1 MSTYNNHL
9 FCLRQQVGSLN
20 RLYRPS
26 PQERGALLFSENGKE
41 NASALNIVLTVRPNQ
56 AKSKAAEST
65 SLPTALIVFI
75 ELVLSQLGKGAN
87 FVELGVTPR
96 VCCAHLS
103 GADGAAAL
111 LRAGA
116 RIDDGFPHVSHG
128 ALPPDLFAAAGRDHL
143 RCQRAVERRVP
154 LRGNAGTERFQIV
167 EAFEHLASRAIGT
180 SGLALRARRDRGAVE
195 MPQLA
200 APPSGTVGT
209 DGDIAGLQAPV
220 FALILLCGDLGLEVG
235 KAFFARDDRL
245 ARAHG
250 TSAPPPAVREATG
263 DCHECPSGQRH
274 RMRIFEPVETSRG
287 ESGPFFSRCHCAA
300 TSG

>member
-1 MSTYNNHL
+1 M
-9 FCLRQQVGSLN
+9 
-20 RLYRPS
+20 
-26 PQERGALLFSENGKE
+26 
-41 NASALNIVLTVRPNQ
+41 RPNQ

-128 ALPPDLFAAAGRDHL
+128 ALPPDLFVAAGRDHL

-154 LRGNAGTERFQIV
+154 LRGHAGTERFQIV
-167 EAFEHLASRAIGT
+167 EAGQDLSPCAVRTAAPLGAHMH
-180 SGLALRARRDRGAVE
+180 RRLPRMAVFTR
-195 MPQLA
+195 PPDFFLA
-200 APPSGTVGT
+200 AVGN
-209 DGDIAGLQAPV
+209 GVRRERKIARFV
-220 FALILLCGDLGLEVG
+220 
-235 KAFFARDDRL
+235 
-245 ARAHG
+245 
-250 TSAPPPAVREATG
+250 
-263 DCHECPSGQRH
+263 
-274 RMRIFEPVETSRG
+274 
-287 ESGPFFSRCHCAA
+287 PFFQ
-300 TSG
+300 

>member
-9 FCLRQQVGSLN
+9 FYLRQQVDSLN

-26 PQERGALLFSENGKE
+26 PQERGALLFGESGKE

-65 SLPTALIVFI
+65 SLPTALIVFM
-75 ELVLSQLGKGAN
+75 ESALSRQRFGDRAD

-128 ALPPDLFAAAGRDHL
+128 ALPPDLFVAAGRDHL

-154 LRGNAGTERFQIV
+154 LRSNVGAERLEII
-167 EAFEHLASRAIGT
+167 EALEHLASRAIGT
-180 SGLALRARRDRGAVE
+180 SGLALRARRDRGAVG

-235 KAFFARDDRL
+235 KAFFR
-245 ARAHG
+245 
-250 TSAPPPAVREATG
+250 P
-263 DCHECPSGQRH
+263 
-274 RMRIFEPVETSRG
+274 
-287 ESGPFFSRCHCAA
+287 
-300 TSG
+300 

>member
-1 MSTYNNHL
+1 M
-9 FCLRQQVGSLN
+9 
-20 RLYRPS
+20 
-26 PQERGALLFSENGKE
+26 
-41 NASALNIVLTVRPNQ
+41 
-56 AKSKAAEST
+56 
-65 SLPTALIVFI
+65 
-75 ELVLSQLGKGAN
+75 VLSQLGKGAN

-96 VCCAHLS
+96 MCCAHLS

-128 ALPPDLFAAAGRDHL
+128 ALPPDLFVAAGRDHL
-143 RCQRAVERRVP
+143 RCQRAVERRMP
-154 LRGNAGTERFQIV
+154 LRSNVGAERFQIV

-180 SGLALRARRDRGAVE
+180 SGLALRARRDRGAVG

-250 TSAPPPAVREATG
+250 TSAPPPPCARRRATATSAPPDSATG
-263 DCHECPSGQRH
+263 CGSSSPWRRRAAKAGR
-274 RMRIFEPVETSRG
+274 FSRG
-287 ESGPFFSRCHCAA
+287 A
-300 TSG
+300 TARPRRDRAFPNR

>member
-26 PQERGALLFSENGKE
+26 PQERGALLFSESGKE

-103 GADGAAAL
+103 GAAAL